1 MDFKEYQKAARRTA
15 DYLNVGNNFI
25 YPTLGLAG
33 EAGEVANKVKK
44 IDRDQRG
51 ALSDEVKKG
60 IAKEMGDT
68 LWYLATLATEF
79 GLSLDDI
86 AVDNIKKLAS
96 RSDRGIIRGDGDN
109 R

>member
-15 DYLNVGNNFI
+15 AYMNVGNNFI

-44 IDRDQRG
+44 IDRDQKG
-51 ALSDEVKKG
+51 VLSDEAKKG

-86 AVDNIKKLAS
+86 AADNIKKLAS
-96 RSDRGIIRGDGDN
+96 RGDR
-109 R
+109 